1 LLSSGEIE
9 LEPLKAVVE
18 KDACSGCRI
27 CETVCPFMAIEMK
40 TEIVEGQDRFRAEVI
55 EAMCQGCGLCGSA
68 CPTGAIKIQQY
79 SDKQVVTQ
87 VQAALAE
94 ACAEGGK

>member
-1 LLSSGEIE
+1 
-9 LEPLKAVVE
+9 
-18 KDACSGCRI
+18 
-27 CETVCPFMAIEMK
+27 MAIEMK
-40 TEIVEGQDRFRAEVI
+40 PEIVEGQERFRAEVI

-87 VQAALAE
+87 VQAALSE